1 MFIFCS
7 SLFVLL
13 EGRSKEQAFKIGY
26 EMADAVTATNPAP
39 IKLKFE
45 KVCSSLLMLSG
56 KMAITGCMKR
66 EESVLLYVRSLIW
79 QKVHHFRNKY

>member
-56 KMAITGCMKR
+56 KMAIR